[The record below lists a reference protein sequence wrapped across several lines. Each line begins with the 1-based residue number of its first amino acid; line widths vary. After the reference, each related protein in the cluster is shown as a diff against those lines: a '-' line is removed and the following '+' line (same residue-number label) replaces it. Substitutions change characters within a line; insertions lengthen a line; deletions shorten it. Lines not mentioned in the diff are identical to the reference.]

1 MTAFSPLQHQVLA
14 AMGIPLWQRPQPP
27 TAPLTLVSDSDELSH
42 SRLFAAVC
50 SVLAI
55 NPAQVVKAPTAPAT
69 GRCWLIS
76 SQCVAPRLDGER
88 LITPPWPQL
97 TTAPAKRQL
106 WRLLQQWLPADDA

>member
-27 TAPLTLVSDSDELSH
+27 AAPLTLIDDSDDLAS
-42 SRLFAAVC
+42 SRLLAAVC
-50 SVLAI
+50 ALLAI
-55 NPAQVVKAPTAPAT
+55 HPAQVVKAATAPAA

-76 SQCVAPRLDGER
+76 SQCAAPRLDGER

-97 TTAPAKRQL
+97 TTAAAKRQL
-106 WRLLQQWLPADDA
+106 WRLLQQWLPANDV